1 MIKRSDKKLFY
12 GVPGEDGAVS
22 FVRARYFTEASVSK
36 NPKEYTRLYVDE
48 ATERTDVIGYS
59 PSISYA
65 FDEHKGDPVI
75 EDIIKISDGELLG
88 TDARRELVQVDFSSP
103 VDNGFKA
110 VKRTFAVIADSEGG
124 SADAY
129 TYGGTFKA
137 VSKKTVGV
145 ATIVTPVDGDA
156 DNVETIEF
164 TEGE

>member
-12 GVPGEDGAVS
+12 GVPNGDGEITFA
-22 FVRARYFTEASVSK
+22 RAKYFTEASVSK
-36 NPKEYTRLYVDE
+36 NPGEYTRQYIDE
-48 ATERTDVIGYS
+48 SEERTDVVRYS

-65 FDEHKGDPVI
+65 FDEYKGDPVI

-103 VDNGFKA
+103 VDGGFKA